1 MNQRKL
7 SPIVKK
13 FKEIYVQN
21 AIMDISLIVMESV
34 NKLTHYVLHSIL
46 AMELV
51 LLVIKV
57 MRSEEIHV
65 NQPKLTRIVR
75 NSKETPVSNVMED
88 ILLLVVHVRELIL
101 YVNNL
106 ILQMVFVFLVGE
118 VTILSKEIV

>member
-1 MNQRKL
+1 MNQLKP

-13 FKEIYVQN
+13 FKEICVLN
-21 AIMDISLIVMESV
+21 AIMDILLIVMESAS
-34 NKLTHYVLHSIL
+34 KQTHYVLHSIL

-65 NQPKLTRIVR
+65 NQPKLTPIVK

-88 ILLLVVHVRELIL
+88 ILLLVVHARELIL
-101 YVNNL
+101 CVNNL
-106 ILQMVFVFLVGE
+106 ILQMVFVLLVGE